1 MKKFLFFL
9 MAATMLA
16 GGAVAKHNC
25 GCEGCEVCKVE
36 HKLRHKQMEKGGFMD
51 ATAAAAAP
59 VSVARIL
66 TLPDDTRV
74 TVIGHITNRI
84 DNGEYNF
91 TDGSD
96 NIVADTGFKAC
107 ICFISLCD
115 GMLCVLWSGHKGSFQ
130 YQLYRQPLHGCGICA
145 FYRLCE
151 PIFQRRFRALRE
163 TSHSGVFQ

>member
-9 MAATMLA
+9 MAATMFA
-16 GGAVAKHNC
+16 GGAAAKHNC
-25 GCEGCEVCKVE
+25 GCEGCEVCKAE

-59 VSVARIL
+59 VSVARLL

-96 NIVADTGFKAC
+96 NIVAEIGKKDWKGQIVSPKDKVILKGKVAR
-107 ICFISLCD
+107 D
-115 GMLCVLWSGHKGSFQ
+115 GNDVTLDVKSVKV
-130 YQLYRQPLHGCGICA
+130 A
-145 FYRLCE
+145 N
-151 PIFQRRFRALRE
+151 
-163 TSHSGVFQ
+163 

>member
-9 MAATMLA
+9 IAATMLA

-96 NIVADTGFKAC
+96 NIVAEIGKKDWKGQVVNPKDKVILKGKVAR
-107 ICFISLCD
+107 D
-115 GMLCVLWSGHKGSFQ
+115 GHEVTLDVKSVK
-130 YQLYRQPLHGCGICA
+130 
-145 FYRLCE
+145 
-151 PIFQRRFRALRE
+151 
-163 TSHSGVFQ
+163 VVN

>member
-96 NIVADTGFKAC
+96 NIVAEIGKKTGKGRLLTRKTKL
-107 ICFISLCD
+107 SLKEKLHATATKSHW
-115 GMLCVLWSGHKGSFQ
+115 MLN
-130 YQLYRQPLHGCGICA
+130 
-145 FYRLCE
+145 RLKW
-151 PIFQRRFRALRE
+151 
-163 TSHSGVFQ
+163 